1 MHSFIFIQSHKHLNV
16 YLYTITYLWVITLFT
31 CTVHVSL
38 QKLVSTQLTFELRWQ
53 LAGHNFRPCVHVT
66 CLTTGFT
73 YSTCRCC
80 MYMPWTVNLHGSSS
94 YEAYCT
100 LFKTSIYYCTLPKIK
115 HPNRT
120 ISSNRGKH
128 VPSSTSTAECNII
141 HLMYK
146 SCKQHSQYLN
156 HKLHVI
162 NTSPLSQ
169 DCTTDLI
176 TGKLWINN
184 NFIHHVTPCW
194 AELSI
199 LVHTHLFIMSNELCL
214 DMSWYHVH
222 PSKDLTSLL
231 FITKHT
237 L

>member
-1 MHSFIFIQSHKHLNV
+1 MYCTCIIAATTLNSTHFWATLVTISDLV
-16 YLYTITYLWVITLFT
+16 YMLHVWQQASLTLHVGVV
-31 CTVHVSL
+31 CT
-38 QKLVSTQLTFELRWQ
+38 
-53 LAGHNFRPCVHVT
+53 CVHALN
-66 CLTTGFT
+66 CEFT
-73 YSTCRCC
+73 
-80 MYMPWTVNLHGSSS
+80 WQ
-94 YEAYCT
+94 
-100 LFKTSIYYCTLPKIK
+100 FKLWSLLLVLYLKVFITLPKIK

-120 ISSNRGKH
+120 IRSNRGKH

-162 NTSPLSQ
+162 NTSPLPQ
-169 DCTTDLI
+169 DCTTDII

-184 NFIHHVTPCW
+184 NFIRHVTPCW

-199 LVHTHLFIMSNELCL
+199 SVHTHLFIMSNELCL

>member
-1 MHSFIFIQSHKHLNV
+1 M
-16 YLYTITYLWVITLFT
+16 
-31 CTVHVSL
+31 VHVWQQTSL
-38 QKLVSTQLTFELRWQ
+38 TL
-53 LAGHNFRPCVHVT
+53 HVGVVCT
-66 CLTTGFT
+66 CLELWI
-73 YSTCRCC
+73 
-80 MYMPWTVNLHGSSS
+80 YMAVQVMKLTVL
-94 YEAYCT
+94 Y
-100 LFKTSIYYCTLPKIK
+100 LKQVFITLPKIK

-120 ISSNRGKH
+120 ISSNWGKH

-162 NTSPLSQ
+162 NSNPLSQ
-169 DCTTDLI
+169 DCTTGII

-184 NFIHHVTPCW
+184 MHHVTPCW

-199 LVHTHLFIMSNELCL
+199 SVHTHLFIVSNELCL